1 MSQQH
6 TFERSLFAISRGMEY
21 FSEKELAMQIG
32 HPLPMWPVA
41 ILKEL
46 IDNALDAGECAGVTP
61 DVVVELADDYF
72 AVTDNGPGMPREV
85 ILRAQDISTRISDKA
100 LYVSPT
106 RGQQGNG
113 LKTVWTAPFVACGEG
128 AGTVEVLARGILS
141 RLTPWIDHIAG
152 VPGIKLQEVPS
163 DVSNGTVVRVVWPG
177 ASGIRIPPWV
187 RDLLPD
193 TPDNRVVGRETA
205 SQEPSQA
212 TVCGR

>member
-100 LYVSPT
+100 LYVSPMRT
-106 RGQQGNG
+106 NRGTDSSPCGPPPSWPAVRG
-113 LKTVWTAPFVACGEG
+113 PGRSRCWPVAYCLG
-128 AGTVEVLARGILS
+128 S
-141 RLTPWIDHIAG
+141 R
-152 VPGIKLQEVPS
+152 PG
-163 DVSNGTVVRVVWPG
+163 
-177 ASGIRIPPWV
+177 
-187 RDLLPD
+187 
-193 TPDNRVVGRETA
+193 
-205 SQEPSQA
+205 
-212 TVCGR
+212 